1 MASLVAALRELARR
15 TPADKAG
22 LAALENDTLLLRRHI
37 QHTPV
42 FGDVPETVW
51 HFLDDAD
58 IRFKDRDYAAL
69 QLADLER
76 CLSRMESGAAP
87 DAPDEDTGPS
97 RPGSAGE
104 STISPRER
112 TCRRVAAWVFLL
124 SALYVLWRLPD
135 YLDQAWQA
143 FFILSPTGPGVVVS
157 LLWLIV
163 PLMQPFLLA
172 ALGFGI
178 AWWYTRPRTGDAG
191 D

>member
-1 MASLVAALRELARR
+1 MAALVEALRALALRMP
-15 TPADKAG
+15 TDKAG
-22 LAALENDTLLLRRHI
+22 LAALEKDSLSLRRHV
-37 QHTPV
+37 QQSQAV
-42 FGDVPETVW
+42 GDLPETVW

-58 IRFKDRDYAAL
+58 IRFKDRDYAAQ
-69 QLADLER
+69 QLAGLAR
-76 CLSRMESGAAP
+76 CLSRMESGTAP

-112 TCRRVAAWVFLL
+112 TCRRVAVWVFLL
-124 SALYVLWRLPD
+124 SAPYVLWRLPD
-135 YLDQAWQA
+135 YLDQAWEA